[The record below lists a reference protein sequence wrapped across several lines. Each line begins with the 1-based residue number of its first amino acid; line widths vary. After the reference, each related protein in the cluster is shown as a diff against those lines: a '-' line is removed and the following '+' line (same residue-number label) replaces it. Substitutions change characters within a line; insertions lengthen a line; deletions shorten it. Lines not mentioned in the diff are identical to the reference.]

1 MVCFVLRMLHLRF
14 FPSLPALKLLLP
26 YARYGKPSKLL
37 MLGRLKVPIN
47 PKLLFWLN
55 KYMYNSEQNGA
66 KIFEL
71 GQNQNFL

>member
-1 MVCFVLRMLHLRF
+1 MFKEKGKNWLGSRHVLH
-14 FPSLPALKLLLP
+14 SHHTLPPIIWPDLP
-26 YARYGKPSKLL
+26 DSGEL
-37 MLGRLKVPIN
+37 LKVPIK